1 MYRALYRKW
10 RPGVFEDVCGQEHVT
25 TVLKN
30 QVITNTV
37 SHAYLFCGTH
47 GTGKTTCA
55 KILAKAVNCLSPV
68 DGSPCGKCSACVSI
82 DNGSATDVLEID
94 AASNNGV
101 DSIRSIRD
109 EVVYPPSMLKKRVY
123 IIDEVHMLTDSANN
137 ALLKT
142 LEEPPEYVLFV
153 LATTELQKIP
163 ATILSRCQRFEFRR
177 IDADIIS
184 ERVREVCDN
193 ELISID
199 DESVNLISR
208 LSDGAMRDALSLLE
222 SCVASS
228 GDGKIVYESA
238 EKLLGVANNEEVV
251 SLLAY
256 SADGNVSAAM
266 DILDKLYKSSR
277 DLATLINQ
285 LTFLTRDLLVLKSMP
300 NIGLLELSSSFCF
313 SNVMFNTIKELSSE
327 VTKEQLLYFF
337 DVLSEAQSRISV
349 STHGKKLLAE
359 MSVIKLSEPRLVGG
373 IESLRVRV
381 SVLESGNG
389 YTPKRIKSS
398 TAISTEATEEAP
410 PASAT
415 INADADEAPASIG
428 IAEFTLKAEFL
439 AGLKK
444 QNGRIYAFAVG
455 SEMYL
460 DKDTLIINADSDIGY
475 DTLSSDNALK
485 LLKEAASFV
494 LEAETDVKV
503 LPPKADNNANQVSL
517 DELV

>member
-10 RPGVFEDVCGQEHVT
+10 RPDVFENVCGQEHVT

-30 QVITNTV
+30 QVITGTV

-55 KILAKAVNCLSPV
+55 KILAKAVNCQSPV
-68 DGSPCGKCSACVSI
+68 DGSPCGKCSSCIAI

-109 EVVYPPSMLKKRVY
+109 EVVYPPSMLNKRVY

-177 IDADIIS
+177 IDADVIS
-184 ERVREVCDN
+184 ERVREVCEN
-193 ELISID
+193 EQIAID

-228 GDGKIVYESA
+228 DGKGISYEKA
-238 EKLLGVANNEEVV
+238 EKLLGVANNDEVV
-251 SLLAY
+251 SLLAF
-256 SADGNVSAAM
+256 AAEGNVSAAM
-266 DILDKLYKSSR
+266 DVLDKLYKNSR
-277 DLATLINQ
+277 DLSTLINQ
-285 LTFLTRDLLVLKSMP
+285 LTYLTRDLLVLKSMP
-300 NIGLLELSSSFCF
+300 NIGLIELSSSFCF
-313 SNVMFNTIKELSSE
+313 SNVMFSTIKELSAE
-327 VTKEQLLYFF
+327 IPKEKLLYFF

-373 IESLRVRV
+373 IEALRARV
-381 SVLESGNG
+381 AALESGSC
-389 YTPKRIKSS
+389 IKKVSAARS
-398 TAISTEATEEAP
+398 KTESNITEVPEQTIQEQPQKVISKMENATE
-410 PASAT
+410 
-415 INADADEAPASIG
+415 
-428 IAEFTLKAEFL
+428 FTMKAEFL
-439 AGLKK
+439 ALLKK
-444 QNGRIYAFAVG
+444 QNGRIFAFAVG
-455 SEMYL
+455 SDMKLEGNVL
-460 DKDTLIINADSDIGY
+460 VITADSDIGF
-475 DTLSSDNALK
+475 DTLTSDNALK
-485 LLKEAASFV
+485 ILNEAVSFV
-494 LEAETDVKV
+494 LGAGYQVKV
-503 LPPKADNNANQVSL
+503 FPAKTDNSTNQVSL

>member
-55 KILAKAVNCLSPV
+55 KILSKAVNCLSPI

-184 ERVREVCDN
+184 MRVREVCRN
-193 ELISID
+193 ENITID

-228 GDGKIVYESA
+228 NSEQIKYENA

-256 SADGNVSAAM
+256 AADGNVSAAM
-266 DILDKLYKSSR
+266 DILDKLYKGSR

-285 LTFLTRDLLVLKSMP
+285 LTFLTRDLLVIKSLP
-300 NIGLLELSSSFCF
+300 NIGLIELSSSFCF
-313 SNVMFNTIKELSSE
+313 SNSMFNMLKELSIT
-327 VTKEQLLYFF
+327 VPKEKLLYFF
-337 DVLSEAQSRISV
+337 DVLTEAQSRISV

-359 MSVIKLSEPRLVGG
+359 MAVIKLSEPRLVGG
-373 IESLRVRV
+373 IEALRSRV
-381 SVLESGNG
+381 SALESGVSIRKQVV
-389 YTPKRIKSS
+389 TPSETIDTKANELI
-398 TAISTEATEEAP
+398 TESITKKTDTPAGEKTVDTE
-410 PASAT
+410 
-415 INADADEAPASIG
+415 
-428 IAEFTLKAEFL
+428 FKFKAEFL
-439 AGLKK
+439 ALLKK

-455 SEMYL
+455 SDMTL
-460 DKDTLIINADSDIGY
+460 CGDTLNITADSDIGF
-475 DTLSSDNALK
+475 DMLSSDSALK
-485 LLKEAASFV
+485 LIEEAASFAIGAPTKIKI
-494 LEAETDVKV
+494 LPAKTD
-503 LPPKADNNANQVSL
+503 NSTNQVSL

>member
-68 DGSPCGKCSACVSI
+68 NGSPCGKCSACISI

-101 DSIRSIRD
+101 DGIRSIRD

-142 LEEPPEYVLFV
+142 LEEPPQYVLFV

-184 ERVREVCDN
+184 DRVKAVCKN
-193 ELISID
+193 EKID
-199 DESVNLISR
+199 IDTESVNLIAR

-222 SCVASS
+222 SCVAST
-228 GDGKIVYESA
+228 ESSSITYDNT

-266 DILDKLYKSSR
+266 DVLDKLYKSSR

-300 NIGLLELSSSFCF
+300 NIGLVELSSSFCF
-313 SNVMFNTIKELSSE
+313 SNVMLDSIKAIAKDIP
-327 VTKEQLLYFF
+327 KEKLLYFF

-349 STHGKKLLAE
+349 STHNKKLLAE
-359 MSVIKLSEPRLVGG
+359 MAVIKLSEPNMVGG
-373 IESLRVRV
+373 IEALRARV
-381 SVLESGNG
+381 SALEAGVSV
-389 YTPKRIKSS
+389 TKKAVQKAEKEAVQAE
-398 TAISTEATEEAP
+398 TTEKSTECRLPEQKKEEKKATV
-410 PASAT
+410 
-415 INADADEAPASIG
+415 
-428 IAEFTLKAEFL
+428 EFTLKAEFL
-439 AGLKK
+439 AVLKK
-444 QNGRIYAFAVG
+444 QSGRIYAFAA
-455 SEMYL
+455 SCQMTLE
-460 DKDTLIINADSDIGY
+460 DDTLTITADSDIAF
-475 DTLSSDNALK
+475 DMLSSDNALTVMTD
-485 LLKEAASFV
+485 AAMLV
-494 LEAETDVKV
+494 RGEQTVVKV
-503 LPPKADNNANQVSL
+503 IPSATNNSINQVSL

>member
-10 RPGVFEDVCGQEHVT
+10 RPGIFEDVCGQEHVT

-30 QVITNTV
+30 QVITGTV

-55 KILAKAVNCLSPV
+55 KILAKAVNCLSPI
-68 DGSPCGKCSACVSI
+68 DGSPCGKCSSCVSI

-184 ERVREVCDN
+184 ERVREVCGN
-193 ELISID
+193 EKIVID

-228 GDGKIVYESA
+228 DDGNVLYKNA
-238 EKLLGVANNEEVV
+238 EKLLGVANNDEVV

-256 SADGNVSAAM
+256 AADGNVSASM

-300 NIGLLELSSSFCF
+300 DIGLMELSSSFCF
-313 SNVMFNTIKELSSE
+313 SNVMFNTIKELSTE
-327 VTKEQLLYFF
+327 VTKEKLLYFF

-359 MSVIKLSEPRLVGG
+359 MAVIKLSEPRLVGG
-373 IESLRVRV
+373 IDALRARLSALEAGVAFSNKKSQHV
-381 SVLESGNG
+381 FEPNSV
-389 YTPKRIKSS
+389 
-398 TAISTEATEEAP
+398 AP
-410 PASAT
+410 PEAEVVENEPITPGTDDIIASV
-415 INADADEAPASIG
+415 
-428 IAEFTLKAEFL
+428 AEFKLKAEFL
-439 AGLKK
+439 SLLKK

-455 SEMYL
+455 SDMMVEN
-460 DKDTLIINADSDIGY
+460 DTLKITADSDIGF
-475 DTLSSDNALK
+475 DTLVSDNSLK
-485 LLKEAASFV
+485 ILAEAASFV
-494 LEAETDVKV
+494 LGKETEVVV
-503 LPPKADNNANQVSL
+503 LPAKVDDTTNQVSL